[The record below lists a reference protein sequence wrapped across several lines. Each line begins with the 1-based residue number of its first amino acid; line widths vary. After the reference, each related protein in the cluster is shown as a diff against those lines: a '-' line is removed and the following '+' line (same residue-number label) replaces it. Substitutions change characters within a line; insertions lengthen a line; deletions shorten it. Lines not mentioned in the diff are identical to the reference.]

1 MVGYNSKHC
10 PKGYW
15 EGCKKY
21 DRNERLCKHKKIQM
35 EKVIPSFEYEPLV
48 LSPKLK
54 TSYEEEDRG
63 DIHGVRP

>member
-21 DRNERLCKHKKIQM
+21 ERNERLCKHKKIQM
-35 EKVIPSFEYEPLV
+35 EKVIPSFEY
-48 LSPKLK
+48 
-54 TSYEEEDRG
+54 
-63 DIHGVRP
+63 